1 MAPGGTPVV
10 IRLPDAKAGGK
21 PTTAVVS
28 GHGMAVRVSDGK
40 MLGMVRMA
48 PPAGAKKKTD
58 ETATED
64 DKDLDESGPSST
76 YSSWTAWK
84 DVLYCEHMEGW
95 VYAIRLALEDG
106 ALKQE
111 VIWRSNED
119 GDNRDPNLMYHNGR
133 LYCGPF
139 SKGGWAA
146 LDAATGRVLASGPR
160 PSGYSTSLGVA
171 DGKMVMRSSN
181 WSGAGA
187 RYTTY
192 TIVNLAD
199 LKQIG
204 SGLLVQ
210 PKPEGEVAARHIGF
224 LGTPYIAWGVGGI
237 TCWGNRMFIR
247 SNDYLWCIGDP
258 DKAFVLPD
266 VAMK

>member
-1 MAPGGTPVV
+1 MAEDPVV
-10 IRLPDAKAGGK
+10 SK
-21 PTTAVVS
+21 V
-28 GHGMAVRVSDGK
+28 VRVSDGK
-40 MLGMVRMA
+40 KLDMIRL
-48 PPAGAKKKTD
+48 PLPAGAEKQKK
-58 ETATED
+58 D
-64 DKDLDESGPSST
+64 DDADAADDAKPDSNGPSST
-76 YSSWTAWK
+76 YNSWTAWK

-95 VYAIRLALEDG
+95 VYAIRLALEGG

-111 VIWRSNED
+111 VIWRSSED
-119 GDNRDPNLMYHNGR
+119 GDNRDPNLVYHNGR

-146 LDAATGRVLASGPR
+146 LDAATGRGLAAGPR
-160 PSGYSTSLGVA
+160 PQGYSTSLGVG
-171 DGKMVMRSSN
+171 DGKVVMRSSG
-181 WSGAGA
+181 WASIAA

-192 TIVNLAD
+192 SIVSLAD
-199 LKQIG
+199 LKSLG

-237 TCWGNRMFIR
+237 TCWGNRIFIR

-258 DKAFVLPD
+258 AKQFAPPEA
-266 VAMK
+266 AMK